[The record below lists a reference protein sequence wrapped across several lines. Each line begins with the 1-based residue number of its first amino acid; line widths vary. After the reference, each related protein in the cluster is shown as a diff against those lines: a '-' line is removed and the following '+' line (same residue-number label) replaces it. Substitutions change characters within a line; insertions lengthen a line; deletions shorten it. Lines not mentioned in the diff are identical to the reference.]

1 MILKLKQTPGIYLAG
16 FMASGKTTIGRALA
30 RRIGWHFADLDYD
43 IESEYGTTIAGIF
56 DERGEAEFRR
66 IEAEAVRKRVNQI
79 RMGVPTILALGGGA
93 FAQEGNVELI
103 ENNGVS
109 LWIDCPFERISE
121 RAMRSGHRPL
131 ARDPVRFQQLFLL
144 RQAMYAKAAVRVAVT
159 DDDPERTV
167 DQILKLS
174 LFDE

>member
-30 RRIGWHFADLDYD
+30 KRIGWHFADLDYD
-43 IESEYGTTIAGIF
+43 IEAEYGTTIARIF

-66 IEAEAVRKRVNQI
+66 IETRAVQNRVSKI
-79 RMGVPTILALGGGA
+79 RLGVPTILALGGGTYT
-93 FAQEGNVELI
+93 QEANAELI

-109 LWIDCPFERISE
+109 LWIDCPFDVIS
-121 RAMRSGHRPL
+121 RRVATNGHRPL
-131 ARDPVRFQQLFLL
+131 ARDPVRFRELFLE
-144 RQAMYAKAAVRVAVT
+144 RQTFYEKAAIRVVVT
-159 DDDPERTV
+159 EDDPEHTV

>member
-30 RRIGWHFADLDYD
+30 QRIGWHFADLDYD
-43 IESEYGTTIAGIF
+43 IEAEYGTTIAKIF

-66 IEAEAVRKRVNQI
+66 IETEAVINRVNKI
-79 RMGVPTILALGGGA
+79 RLGVPTILALGGGTYSHP
-93 FAQEGNVELI
+93 GNAELI
-103 ENNGVS
+103 ENNGIS
-109 LWIDCPFERISE
+109 LWIDCPFEVISQ
-121 RAMRSGHRPL
+121 RVLLSGHRPN
-131 ARDPVRFQQLFLL
+131 ARDPVRFRQLFLD
-144 RQAMYAKAAVRVAVT
+144 RQAFYAKAAMHVFVT

-167 DQILKLS
+167 DQILQLP